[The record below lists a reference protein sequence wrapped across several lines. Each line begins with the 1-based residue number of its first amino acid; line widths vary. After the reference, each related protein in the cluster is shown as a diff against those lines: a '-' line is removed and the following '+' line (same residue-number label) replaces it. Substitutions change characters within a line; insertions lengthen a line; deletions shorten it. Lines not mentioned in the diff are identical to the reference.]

1 MVWPQDTLV
10 SSQFNFCCRVNVS
23 ADGFESLEQMAS
35 TSCDPKNCSACATLV
50 KFKATPIS
58 EPQECPDSTL
68 SVSVLDVAKNDTP
81 ANLAIDLLYHT
92 GESCNLDLFY
102 TKDNTMPDP
111 GVYSF
116 ATSSAPSLAACQEHC
131 RRHEECFFIA
141 YLIEY
146 ENCYHLKKPNGTFGK
161 LWNFGNTN
169 TTFGPVYCPRGDDPA
184 PAVCKKSTSDC
195 LTSTVLLADG
205 VDSLDDHVINQN
217 GMYTVS
223 LSAEGYK
230 PTVERLEFNC
240 TPGNCEN
247 CSQVHKLNMEQVF
260 CEETHFEVS
269 SQPKGLASSTQLFKV
284 WGGNYV
290 LALPSIQFS

>member
-1 MVWPQDTLV
+1 MGSRPYCHPCT
-10 SSQFNFCCRVNVS
+10 
-23 ADGFESLEQMAS
+23 
-35 TSCDPKNCSACATLV
+35 
-50 KFKATPIS
+50 
-58 EPQECPDSTL
+58 
-68 SVSVLDVAKNDTP
+68 SVSVTLPHSFLSNNWLVFKKTLLRSLRIPNCHVASH
-81 ANLAIDLLYHT
+81 LHW
-92 GESCNLDLFY
+92 GE
-102 TKDNTMPDP
+102 
-111 GVYSF
+111 
-116 ATSSAPSLAACQEHC
+116 
-131 RRHEECFFIA
+131 
-141 YLIEY
+141 
-146 ENCYHLKKPNGTFGK
+146 
-161 LWNFGNTN
+161 
-169 TTFGPVYCPRGDDPA
+169 DPA

-290 LALPSIQFS
+290 LALPSIRFS